1 MTPQD
6 KQNYGEAGN
15 VTIAAADGDIQLAS
29 PLRFCK
35 LVTLAQTTFT
45 VLTDEFER
53 ASITGNPAEDQTYPA
68 NFELVGSFTVVHVA
82 TGAVRAYFA
91 ADRK

>member
-6 KQNYGEAGN
+6 KQNYGEAGSM
-15 VTIAAADGDIQLAS
+15 TIMAGDEDVVLAS

-35 LVTLAQTTFT
+35 LVTLASTTFT
-45 VLTDEFER
+45 ALEDQFER
-53 ASITGNPAEDQTYPA
+53 PGPEGTLAGEQTYPA
-68 NFELVGSFTVVHVA
+68 NFELLGSFTRVLCA
-82 TGAVRAYFA
+82 TGGVRAYFA

>member
-15 VTIAAADGDIQLAS
+15 VTIVSGDAAVVLAH

-35 LVTLAQTTFT
+35 LVTLASTTFT
-45 VLTDEFER
+45 ALVDGFER
-53 ASITGNPAEDQTYPA
+53 PGPENTLAGDQSYPA
-68 NFELVGSFTVVHVA
+68 NFELVGSFTTVHVA
-82 TGAVRAYFA
+82 TGGVRAYFA